1 MIKYRKQ
8 IVISLFVIVI
18 VWYLLDKLSNG
29 FVLDYIANN
38 FTNVYEYTDA
48 QGILHQVSK
57 PDWENIKFYTLI
69 LTALLTAGCVYLI
82 KYNADKKSKSDKAD
96 LIHQLEMELTAFRD
110 GKEYLQM
117 SEELAP
123 IDSLLMQIRNKEDKQ
138 IQTIEK
144 QTQQKNDL
152 ISYLAHDMKTPLAS
166 VIGYLSLLHDVKDI
180 PKEQNDAYIQIALD
194 KANRLESLIDE
205 FFDITRFNL
214 HDIVISRGKIQMR
227 FLFEQLREQFYPIM
241 LKQHKEIILDMPE
254 DLVYYGD
261 GDKLA
266 RAFNNILKN
275 AISYSYEE
283 TKIFIECHQDE
294 HTLTLYF
301 HNQGDEIPKQK
312 LDMIFEK
319 FYRLD
324 KVEDL
329 VERFVRGDKSRNTEG
344 SGLGLAIA
352 KEIVEAHDG
361 TIRAE
366 SSMKETVFIV
376 TLPMKI

>member
-194 KANRLESLIDE
+194 K
-205 FFDITRFNL
+205 
-214 HDIVISRGKIQMR
+214 V
-227 FLFEQLREQFYPIM
+227 
-241 LKQHKEIILDMPE
+241 
-254 DLVYYGD
+254 
-261 GDKLA
+261 
-266 RAFNNILKN
+266 
-275 AISYSYEE
+275 
-283 TKIFIECHQDE
+283 C
-294 HTLTLYF
+294 
-301 HNQGDEIPKQK
+301 
-312 LDMIFEK
+312 
-319 FYRLD
+319 
-324 KVEDL
+324 
-329 VERFVRGDKSRNTEG
+329 
-344 SGLGLAIA
+344 
-352 KEIVEAHDG
+352 
-361 TIRAE
+361 
-366 SSMKETVFIV
+366 
-376 TLPMKI
+376 

>member
-1 MIKYRKQ
+1 MKNYGKQ
-8 IVISLFVIVI
+8 ITISVFVVVI

-29 FVLDYIANN
+29 FILDYIANN
-38 FTNVYEYTDA
+38 FTAVYEYTDN

-57 PDWENIKFYTLI
+57 PDWENIKFYILI
-69 LTALLTAGCVYLI
+69 LTAIVTAACVYLI
-82 KYNADKKSKSDKAD
+82 KYNADKKSRNVKSE

-117 SEELAP
+117 SEDLASV
-123 IDSLLMQIRNKEDKQ
+123 DSLLMQIRNKEDLQ

-227 FLFEQLREQFYPIM
+227 FLFEQLKEQFYPIM
-241 LKQHKEIILDMPE
+241 VKQHKEIVLDMPE

-275 AISYSYEE
+275 AISYSYED

-294 HTLTLYF
+294 HALTLYF

-312 LDMIFEK
+312 LEMIFEK

-324 KVEDL
+324 KA
-329 VERFVRGDKSRNTEG
+329 RSTNSGG
-344 SGLGLAIA
+344 AGLGLAIA
-352 KEIVEAHDG
+352 KEIVEAHEG
-361 TIRAE
+361 SIRAE
-366 SSMKETVFIV
+366 SSVKETVFIV
-376 TLPMKI
+376 TLPIKM

>member
-144 QTQQKNDL
+144 QTQQK
-152 ISYLAHDMKTPLAS
+152 K
-166 VIGYLSLLHDVKDI
+166 
-180 PKEQNDAYIQIALD
+180 
-194 KANRLESLIDE
+194 
-205 FFDITRFNL
+205 
-214 HDIVISRGKIQMR
+214 
-227 FLFEQLREQFYPIM
+227 
-241 LKQHKEIILDMPE
+241 
-254 DLVYYGD
+254 
-261 GDKLA
+261 
-266 RAFNNILKN
+266 
-275 AISYSYEE
+275 
-283 TKIFIECHQDE
+283 
-294 HTLTLYF
+294 
-301 HNQGDEIPKQK
+301 
-312 LDMIFEK
+312 
-319 FYRLD
+319 
-324 KVEDL
+324 
-329 VERFVRGDKSRNTEG
+329 
-344 SGLGLAIA
+344 
-352 KEIVEAHDG
+352 
-361 TIRAE
+361 
-366 SSMKETVFIV
+366 
-376 TLPMKI
+376 

>member
-1 MIKYRKQ
+1 M
-8 IVISLFVIVI
+8 
-18 VWYLLDKLSNG
+18 
-29 FVLDYIANN
+29 
-38 FTNVYEYTDA
+38 
-48 QGILHQVSK
+48 
-57 PDWENIKFYTLI
+57 
-69 LTALLTAGCVYLI
+69 I

-214 HDIVISRGKIQMR
+214 
-227 FLFEQLREQFYPIM
+227 
-241 LKQHKEIILDMPE
+241 
-254 DLVYYGD
+254 
-261 GDKLA
+261 
-266 RAFNNILKN
+266 
-275 AISYSYEE
+275 
-283 TKIFIECHQDE
+283 QD
-294 HTLTLYF
+294 
-301 HNQGDEIPKQK
+301 
-312 LDMIFEK
+312 
-319 FYRLD
+319 R
-324 KVEDL
+324 
-329 VERFVRGDKSRNTEG
+329 KS
-344 SGLGLAIA
+344 
-352 KEIVEAHDG
+352 V
-361 TIRAE
+361 
-366 SSMKETVFIV
+366 V
-376 TLPMKI
+376 